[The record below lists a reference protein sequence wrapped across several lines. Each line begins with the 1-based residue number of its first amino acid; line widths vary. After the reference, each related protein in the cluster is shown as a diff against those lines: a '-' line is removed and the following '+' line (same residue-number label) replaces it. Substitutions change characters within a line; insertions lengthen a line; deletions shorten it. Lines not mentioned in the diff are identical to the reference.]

1 MRAEAA
7 ALRRSGLPAR
17 LGTDVGLPFRVSEA
31 VTLDDQA
38 QFDPMPYLADLAREL
53 VDGGA
58 AVHEHTRVR
67 GISLLGG
74 PVLRTDA
81 ALVRAGHVV
90 LATGSPLLDR
100 GLYFARLEPAR
111 SYAQLMRTDGDLPPG
126 MYLSAGGPT
135 VSIRTA
141 LFRGERLLQTGGFG
155 HRVGTEQP
163 MGSHERDLADWSAA
177 HFAVSGITHRW
188 SAQDYLPEDGLPFV
202 GPMPLQPRILVASG
216 FAKWGMT
223 GGTAAAIAL
232 RDHVLGH
239 ATPWAQAFRAD
250 RVPVPSA
257 LSTLARANGQVAR
270 YMATGWASPDL
281 PSSAPLAEGEGRVET
296 TVRGKVGRCRVDG
309 VEHEVGAVCPH
320 LGGVLAWN
328 DAARSWDCPLHGS
341 RFAPDGA
348 VLEGPVGEDLTAP
361 PGITPVIEP
370 RGRDVVGSGR

>member
-1 MRAEAA
+1 M
-7 ALRRSGLPAR
+7 
-17 LGTDVGLPFRVSEA
+17 
-31 VTLDDQA
+31 
-38 QFDPMPYLADLAREL
+38 YLA
-53 VDGGA
+53 
-58 AVHEHTRVR
+58 
-67 GISLLGG
+67 
-74 PVLRTDA
+74 
-81 ALVRAGHVV
+81 AG
-90 LATGSPLLDR
+90 
-100 GLYFARLEPAR
+100 E
-111 SYAQLMRTDGDLPPG
+111 
-126 MYLSAGGPT
+126 PT

-141 LFRGERLLQTGGFG
+141 LFRGERMLQTGGFG
-155 HRVGTEQP
+155 HRVGTETP
-163 MGSHERDLADWSAA
+163 MTSHERDLADWSAA
-177 HFAVSGITHRW
+177 HFAVEEVTHRW

-250 RVPVPSA
+250 RVPTPSA
-257 LSTLARANGQVAR
+257 LPTLARANGQVAR

-348 VLEGPVGEDLTAP
+348 VLEGPVSEDLSTP
-361 PGITPVIEP
+361 PGITPVIAP
-370 RGRDVVGSGR
+370 RGRDAVPSGR